1 MTAPTLHLAA
11 QSAVGLIA
19 GFAVGVPY
27 FASLWWSTRLF
38 VTGSA
43 GRAVVLQL
51 GRIGMALAVLIL
63 LARLS
68 FISLLAGALGF
79 LVARALLLARLG
91 EPR

>member
-1 MTAPTLHLAA
+1 MTAPTLHVAA
-11 QSAVGLIA
+11 QAAVGLIA

-51 GRIGMALAVLIL
+51 GRVGMALAVLLL

-68 FISLLAGALGF
+68 FIALLSGALGF

>member
-1 MTAPTLHLAA
+1 M
-11 QSAVGLIA
+11 
-19 GFAVGVPY
+19 
-27 FASLWWSTRLF
+27 
-38 VTGSA
+38 
-43 GRAVVLQL
+43 LQL

>member
-1 MTAPTLHLAA
+1 MTAATLHLAA
-11 QSAVGLIA
+11 YAAVGLIA

-68 FISLLAGALGF
+68 FIALLSGALGF
-79 LVARALLLARLG
+79 LAARALLLTRLG